1 MVSSMSTR
9 STVVTTR
16 SPESPARSFRSRNAC
31 RIAAAIA
38 MMGAS
43 LAVTLWGIVA
53 GLA

>member
-1 MVSSMSTR
+1 MKVKDSSSLIPGHGGVMDR
-9 STVVTTR
+9 
-16 SPESPARSFRSRNAC
+16 FD
-31 RIAAAIA
+31 A